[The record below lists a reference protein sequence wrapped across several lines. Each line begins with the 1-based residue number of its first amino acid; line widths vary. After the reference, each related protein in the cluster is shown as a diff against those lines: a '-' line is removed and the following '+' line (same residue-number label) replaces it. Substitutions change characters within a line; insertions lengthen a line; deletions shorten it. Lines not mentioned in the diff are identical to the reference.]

1 MRHAAPTGA
10 ARCGVEE
17 ERKKEKEAALVGIA
31 IGERGRRGGDLTER
45 RLDGSAAPVGPSV
58 LVAPPLTLLFSASPD
73 EKEGRQPVT
82 RSPPPWPPPKRRFA
96 PEKNCDTKSAGRN
109 VM

>member
-1 MRHAAPTGA
+1 
-10 ARCGVEE
+10 
-17 ERKKEKEAALVGIA
+17 
-31 IGERGRRGGDLTER
+31 
-45 RLDGSAAPVGPSV
+45 VGPSV

-82 RSPPPWPPPKRRFA
+82 LSPPPKRRFA